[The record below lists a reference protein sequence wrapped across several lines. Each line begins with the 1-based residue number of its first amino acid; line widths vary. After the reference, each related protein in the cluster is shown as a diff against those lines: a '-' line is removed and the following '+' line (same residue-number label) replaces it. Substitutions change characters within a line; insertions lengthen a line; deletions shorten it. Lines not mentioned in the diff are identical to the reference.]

1 MCGRL
6 TVIESVFIWC
16 NACFIP
22 WDAFIMILGGAG
34 RTQFP
39 SVREGLFCV
48 CQGTFQYWL
57 QTMRSHL
64 DMTVASKCP
73 SDPFTSVSSKLLVK
87 CVQKKIDTAVSELKN
102 PRCLAK
108 ASAWRWQKFQAR
120 LTNAKAFRETVCTAI
135 YLFKLF
141 LYIGKPGKWKWVT
154 WGKTKLTFKTGG

>member
-87 CVQKKIDTAVSELKN
+87 CVQKKNWYSSFWIEKSKMLSKSQ
-102 PRCLAK
+102 CLEVAEI
-108 ASAWRWQKFQAR
+108 S
-120 LTNAKAFRETVCTAI
+120 
-135 YLFKLF
+135 
-141 LYIGKPGKWKWVT
+141 
-154 WGKTKLTFKTGG
+154 GKTNKRQGFQRNSMHCHLPL